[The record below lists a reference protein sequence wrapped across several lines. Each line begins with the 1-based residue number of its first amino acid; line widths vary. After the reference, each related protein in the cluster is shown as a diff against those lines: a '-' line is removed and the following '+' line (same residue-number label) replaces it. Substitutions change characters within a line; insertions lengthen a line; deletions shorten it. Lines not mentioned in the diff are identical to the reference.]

1 MAAGLSELSEGKQAC
16 VPGSQM
22 GPLASS
28 EEAEAE
34 YILEFMYMSTSLVL
48 IITEHVFFW
57 NV

>member
-1 MAAGLSELSEGKQAC
+1 
-16 VPGSQM
+16 M
-22 GPLASS
+22 GPVASS